1 MKVFISWSGEKSM
14 AVAELLNSWLK
25 CVLQAIEPWISTQDI
40 DKGTLW
46 FSEIGGQLRDT
57 SVGII
62 CLTKS
67 NKDKPWILFEAGALA
82 KGLNTAKVCT
92 FLIDLSPTDIE
103 SPLSQFNATLPT
115 KDDVR
120 KLVKMLNNSLGDKG
134 LADPILTKVFE
145 TYWPQ
150 LERELDI
157 IIKSSLDKEVITVKR
172 SNDDVLTE
180 ILSITRGLDKR
191 VRSIENTDASI
202 SFYRKP
208 IRWSDEEKEKERFQ
222 CQKVNEVLQELLLNK
237 CTEEEAKAILEKIGI
252 KESVIDKILIKQ
264 SGNEKQ

>member
-1 MKVFISWSGEKSM
+1 M

-40 DKGTLW
+40 DKGALW
-46 FSEIGGQLRDT
+46 FSEIGGQLKDT

-62 CLTKS
+62 CLTES

-92 FLIDLSPTDIE
+92 FLIDLNPTDIE
-103 SPLSQFNATLPT
+103 SPLAQFNATLPN

-150 LERELDI
+150 LECELDK
-157 IIKSSLDKEVITVKR
+157 IIKSSVEEVKIVKR
-172 SNDDVLTE
+172 TNDEVLTE
-180 ILSITRGLDKR
+180 MLSIMRGLDKR
-191 VRSIENTDASI
+191 VRRIENV
-202 SFYRKP
+202 
-208 IRWSDEEKEKERFQ
+208 EKD
-222 CQKVNEVLQELLLNK
+222 NYQEIQANNNRSYYLK
-237 CTEEEAKAILEKIGI
+237 KQLEKNQASHFEQMITQLLHDKRSPEEI
-252 KESVIDKILIKQ
+252 KDMFKNHNIPDSYIDSLVKCF
-264 SGNEKQ
+264 EK